1 MGFERV
7 HEDEERGGDFAVLI
21 VKCFGK
27 FYIRRFVQDLFRQCS
42 LHRDPPTQDI
52 TVVLLPVSLP
62 QLKDPINGIF
72 REGLTL
78 AYDRSLRPSHADE
91 LRELVQDP
99 TKKTE
104 IIFFLDAYDGGLGLE
119 HSEHQK

>member
-1 MGFERV
+1 M
-7 HEDEERGGDFAVLI
+7 
-21 VKCFGK
+21 
-27 FYIRRFVQDLFRQCS
+27 
-42 LHRDPPTQDI
+42 
-52 TVVLLPVSLP
+52 VLLPVSLP